1 MKQAPLS
8 VVNATWIA
16 FGYSRRLRRQKGQ
29 SSDQVSIPAM
39 AASVRRN
46 ISFPVLPP
54 FHHGAC
60 KRRQSTTD
68 QSSITPSSTAAT
80 PSPPPFSGLP
90 LSAIPTKPSPGKLA
104 AAPNPHRRPSPH
116 PLSRRFVLRW
126 LSSAG
131 LLTGTPLAPR
141 RHPKP
146 SPKAA
151 LPVNPRAGHSDGIG
165 SPADR
170 QRRQAHD

>member
-54 FHHGAC
+54 FHHSAC

-126 LSSAG
+126 LSYAG
-131 LLTGTPLAPR
+131 PLTGATARAGPASETLPDSGPR
-141 RHPKP
+141 RPQTRP
-146 SPKAA
+146 AA
-151 LPVNPRAGHSDGIG
+151 VDPGCVKTPGMI
-165 SPADR
+165 
-170 QRRQAHD
+170 